1 MSIRFV
7 PVVGS
12 GLVLWAIVSRHYVH
26 ALQFLRGISTGA
38 GL

>member
-7 PVVGS
+7 TVVS
-12 GLVLWAIVSRHYVH
+12 TGLVLWAIVSGQYVH
-26 ALQFLRGISTGA
+26 ALQFMRGISTGV

>member
-7 PVVGS
+7 TVVGTV
-12 GLVLWAIVSRHYVH
+12 LVLWAIVSGQNVH
-26 ALQFLRGISTGA
+26 ALQFMRGISTGA